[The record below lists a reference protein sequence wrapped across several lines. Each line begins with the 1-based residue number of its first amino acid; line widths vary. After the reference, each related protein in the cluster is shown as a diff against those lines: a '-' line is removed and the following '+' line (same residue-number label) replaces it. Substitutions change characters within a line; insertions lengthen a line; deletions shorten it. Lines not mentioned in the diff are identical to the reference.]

1 MEDGCGEVPRYR
13 KKHGPGA
20 GLVPVPVK
28 EKDAIWLTDGGRA
41 LALVLARAKRR
52 ELGAAAA
59 GGLGTVRV
67 VKDNR
72 ARRAAKLI
80 RDGRGQVQEVT
91 YSFCGGYWWASL
103 RMRML
108 HAAATQ
114 PTRHRMQ
121 TQAASVAVDAR
132 MGQHFATLDQALPGV
147 TDEHVH
153 IDAPVFGRQ
162 AFKDLAVAQGK
173 LQRTEAG
180 SKRAPRPQ
188 WSGRAA
194 GGTDT

>member
-1 MEDGCGEVPRYR
+1 
-13 KKHGPGA
+13 
-20 GLVPVPVK
+20 
-28 EKDAIWLTDGGRA
+28 
-41 LALVLARAKRR
+41 
-52 ELGAAAA
+52 
-59 GGLGTVRV
+59 
-67 VKDNR
+67 
-72 ARRAAKLI
+72 
-80 RDGRGQVQEVT
+80 
-91 YSFCGGYWWASL
+91 
-103 RMRML
+103 ML